1 MKGNNHLP
9 FKNPILPLKPAGR
22 ALHSWESRKQS
33 ANQIA
38 SVGQR
43 QRQRGHTLPQKQK
56 MEEAGEVSKPTQLS
70 SLLSSHM
77 EELKVEDQHHD
88 QRRVSCRVFS
98 DYKSMAWKN
107 GLGQSVELAVVPA
120 SPLSSLVW

>member
-1 MKGNNHLP
+1 
-9 FKNPILPLKPAGR
+9 
-22 ALHSWESRKQS
+22 
-33 ANQIA
+33 
-38 SVGQR
+38 
-43 QRQRGHTLPQKQK
+43 
-56 MEEAGEVSKPTQLS
+56 MEEAGEVTQLS
-70 SLLSSHM
+70 SLLSHM

-120 SPLSSLVW
+120 SPLSSLVQ